1 MVAIAKQVT
10 EKRDRESYG
19 RYFED
24 FEVGHVYEHGA
35 GRTIAE
41 TDKIQF
47 SLLTMK
53 RHSLHCD
60 AAFTEKS
67 KFDKPLVNSG
77 LMVAIVPGMSVADI
91 RQKAITSLGL
101 KEINLLAPPCH
112 ENNNLI
118 IHPSVFAD

>member
-41 TDKIQF
+41 TDKI
-47 SLLTMK
+47 
-53 RHSLHCD
+53 
-60 AAFTEKS
+60 
-67 KFDKPLVNSG
+67 
-77 LMVAIVPGMSVADI
+77 
-91 RQKAITSLGL
+91 
-101 KEINLLAPPCH
+101 
-112 ENNNLI
+112 
-118 IHPSVFAD
+118 